1 LYVPLRA
8 VIAFF
13 VIDFQ
18 KSIDK
23 MQGNL
28 QRTMFTERPL
38 NVH

>member
-1 LYVPLRA
+1 MIA
-8 VIAFF
+8 VF
-13 VIDFQ
+13 VMDFQ
-18 KSIDK
+18 KSIDE